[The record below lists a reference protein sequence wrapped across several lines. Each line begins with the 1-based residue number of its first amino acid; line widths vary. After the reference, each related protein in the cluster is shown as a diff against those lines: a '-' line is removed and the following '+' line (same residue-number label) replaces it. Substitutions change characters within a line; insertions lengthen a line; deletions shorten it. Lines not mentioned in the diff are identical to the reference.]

1 MSDPGPLGDDPFK
14 GLPFFGDLAKMLQQ
28 QGPVSWDAAAQLA
41 LSIASGGTS
50 EPNVDPMERIRL
62 EQLARVAELQVADA
76 SGLTPSASGHGVTVV
91 PVTRTQW
98 VQRSLDAYRPLFER
112 LATSLAPPTDAGTE
126 VDPADPLSAGA
137 DPANVLGPL
146 MAMIGPMMLGMTAGS
161 MLGHLAR
168 RSFGQYDLPV
178 PRPDG
183 DELLLVVANL
193 DEFGEE
199 WSLPDED
206 LRLWI
211 CLHEIAH
218 HTVLGIPHVRARLTR
233 QLEDYVS
240 GFDPDP
246 NALEARLGEVDPTS
260 GDALAGLQGL
270 LSDPEALL
278 GAVRSPAQLEL
289 LPHLEALVAVV
300 VGYVDH
306 LMDRVG
312 GRLVGSYDMLTEALR
327 RRRVTADESDRFVE
341 RLLGLELG
349 QDQYDRGEAFI
360 AGVVDR
366 AGTEILERLWADEA
380 DLPTPAEVDAPGL
393 WLARLGVEFELPADL
408 EVPDDLSGLDDAG
421 GA

>member
-1 MSDPGPLGDDPFK
+1 M
-14 GLPFFGDLAKMLQQ
+14 PFFGDLAKMLQK
-28 QGPVSWDAAAQLA
+28 QGPVSWEAAGQLA
-41 LSIASGGTS
+41 LSIASGGES

-76 SGLTPSASGHGVTVV
+76 TGLSPSASGRGVTVL

-112 LATSLAPPTDAGTE
+112 LATSLSAPPPAPDPAG
-126 VDPADPLSAGA
+126 PADPFGGA
-137 DPANVLGPL
+137 DPANLLGPL

-161 MLGHLAR
+161 MLGHLSR
-168 RSFGQYDLPV
+168 RSFGQYDLPL
-178 PRPDG
+178 PRPES
-183 DELLLVVANL
+183 DELLLVIANL

-199 WSLPDED
+199 WSLPADD

-218 HTVLGIPHVRARLTR
+218 HAVLGVPHVRARLTR
-233 QLEDYVS
+233 MLEDYVS

-246 NALEARLGEVDPTS
+246 NALEARLGDLDPTS
-260 GDALAGLQGL
+260 GDAMANFQQA

-289 LPHLEALVAVV
+289 LPRLEALVAVV

-312 GRLVGSYDMLTEALR
+312 GRLIGSYDMLTEALR

-421 GA
+421 DA

>member
-1 MSDPGPLGDDPFK
+1 M
-14 GLPFFGDLAKMLQQ
+14 PFFGDLAKMLQK
-28 QGPVSWDAAAQLA
+28 QGPVSWEAAGQLA
-41 LSIASGGTS
+41 LSIASGGES
-50 EPNVDPMERIRL
+50 EPNVDPMERIRV

-76 SGLTPSASGHGVTVV
+76 TGLTPSASGRGVTVL

-98 VQRSLDAYRPLFER
+98 VQHSLDAYRPLFER
-112 LATSLAPPTDAGTE
+112 LATSLAAPPTPPDAA
-126 VDPADPLSAGA
+126 DPADPFGGA
-137 DPANVLGPL
+137 DPANLLGPL

-161 MLGHLAR
+161 MLGHLSR
-168 RSFGQYDLPV
+168 RSFGQYDLPI
-178 PRPDG
+178 PRPES
-183 DELLLVVANL
+183 DELLLVIANL

-199 WSLPDED
+199 WSLPPDD

-218 HTVLGIPHVRARLTR
+218 HAVLGVPHVRARLTGM
-233 QLEDYVS
+233 LEEYVS

-246 NALEARLGEVDPTS
+246 HALEARLGDLDPTS
-260 GDALAGLQGL
+260 GDAMASFQQA

-289 LPHLEALVAVV
+289 LPRLEALVAVI

-306 LMDRVG
+306 VMDRVG
-312 GRLVGSYDMLTEALR
+312 GRLIGSYDMLTEALR

-349 QDQYDRGEAFI
+349 QDQYGRGEAFI

-366 AGTEILERLWADEA
+366 AGTDVLERLWADEA

-408 EVPDDLSGLDDAG
+408 EVPDDLSGLDDPDA
-421 GA
+421 